1 MMKAILAPHVKS
13 AAKKPQGGLSGVT
26 LRDSAG
32 GLASVPEAGGEKLG
46 GPE

>member
-1 MMKAILAPHVKS
+1 MMNAILAPQVKD

-32 GLASVPEAGGEKLG
+32 GLVSIPETGGERPG
-46 GPE
+46 CPA